1 MKQGRGRLILGV
13 LLFVS
18 LASVEATPE
27 RRVPPKGEGLLATE
41 KVPGRGVWVDPFL
54 TKRLEKAGRV
64 RATVWF
70 GEQLLGDGKA
80 YRRRAQTFRGRGRRE
95 LRDAVVRTLKALSAR
110 TWKKVEARIAK
121 LVKGGGLRA
130 VERHW
135 IINGF
140 SCGVTPEGLADLVKL
155 PGVRKVFGAR
165 IGWPGPKPPGAMPVF
180 PKGKRRALDAKG
192 TKRPWY
198 VRSLLADKVWKR
210 FGVTGEGTLN
220 VIHDF
225 NFLYSPNLTPNAY
238 RHPGEIPGNGK
249 DDDGN
254 GLVDDTYGFNFDHAT
269 GALTTAPVGPQAT
282 DGPKMHG
289 FMCSAIICGTAAKG
303 RPYAFGIAPE
313 AHWAGVISSRRLEAA
328 IEWAIEQK
336 ADTYSMSFSKPGEGE
351 YRSHRRKVMEQASL
365 CGVYFVSGAGNFAKQ
380 VEVPVQMRQP
390 EDIPEVVFSA
400 AGVQRDLSRTAF
412 SSKGPVLW
420 ETEHYHD
427 GLVDKPEVCAFNA
440 NLPYLRLDGT
450 VTQGGLGGNSFAGP
464 MFCGSIALMLS
475 ADPDL
480 LPWDLKE
487 IITGT
492 AMDVAAKG
500 YDHETGHGLINCFR
514 AVKEVLRRKAKRE
527 GKSTKPFEGREKGDE
542 LDVKAA
548 QAEAEISAVYVTRV
562 GSKGQAKALGVEV
575 GDVLV
580 SYAGRPIHKRADL
593 MAAKQAAGKKAGAKE
608 VPVVLK
614 RGRKTL
620 KLTFQPGRLGI
631 GVGGRTK
638 GPVFQ

>member
-1 MKQGRGRLILGV
+1 MKCGLV
-13 LLFVS
+13 WS
-18 LASVEATPE
+18 ALAVMTFMLATSAWSGPA
-27 RRVPPKGEGLLATE
+27 RRVPPKATGWLATE
-41 KVPGRGVWVDPFL
+41 KIPGHGVWVDPFL
-54 TKRLEKAGRV
+54 TVRLTKAKRV

-70 GEQLLGDGKA
+70 EEQLLGDGKA
-80 YRRRAQTFRGRGRRE
+80 YLRRAKTFAGRGRRE
-95 LRDAVVRTLKALSAR
+95 LRDAAVATLKALSER
-110 TWKKVEARIAK
+110 TWKRSAKRIEK
-121 LVKGGGLRA
+121 LVSGGGLRA

-135 IINGF
+135 IVNGF

-165 IGWPGPKPPGAMPVF
+165 IGFPGPKPAGPVPVF
-180 PKGKRRALDAKG
+180 PKTRRPAFKADRYE
-192 TKRPWY
+192 RPWY
-198 VRSLLADKVWKR
+198 VRGLLADQVWKR
-210 FGVTGEGTLN
+210 FGVTGKGTLN

-225 NFLYSPNLTPNAY
+225 NFLYSPNLIANVY
-238 RHPGEIPGNGK
+238 RHPGETPGNGK

-254 GLVDDTYGFNFDHAT
+254 GLVDDVYGFNFDHGT

-282 DGPKMHG
+282 EGAKMHG
-289 FMCSAIICGTAAKG
+289 FMCSAIICGTGGKD

-313 AHWAGVISSRRLEAA
+313 AQWAGVISSRRLEAA
-328 IEWAIEQK
+328 VEWAVEQK

-365 CGVYFVSGAGNFAKQ
+365 CGVFFVSGAGNFAKQ

-400 AGVQRDLSRTAF
+400 AGVQRDLSRTVF

-420 ETEHYHD
+420 QTEHYHD

-440 NLPYLRLDGT
+440 NLPYLKLDGT

-480 LPWDLKE
+480 LPWDLKA
-487 IITGT
+487 IITST

-514 AVKEVLRRKAKRE
+514 AVKEVLRRRAKRE
-527 GKSTKPFEGREKGDE
+527 GKSTKRYEGREKGDE
-542 LDVKAA
+542 LDVRAWAK
-548 QAEAEISAVYVTRV
+548 EVAVVAVTVARL
-562 GSKGQAKALGVEV
+562 GPKGQAKALGVRV
-575 GDVLV
+575 GDELV
-580 SYAGRPIHKRADL
+580 SYGGQPIHRRADL
-593 MAAKQAAGKKAGAKE
+593 QSAKQASETAGAKK

-614 RGRKTL
+614 RGKKTL
-620 KLTFQPGRLGI
+620 KLTFEPGRLGI
-631 GVGGRTK
+631 GVGERTK
-638 GPVFQ
+638 APVFR